1 MSLKNNKRS
10 SNRTDLTI
18 VGHIRR
24 VQTVGGGQKQK
35 DQVTF
40 GFQVRG
46 VCSEDDSEVKEKRN
60 RWKQNVWD
68 SSTETGG

>member
-24 VQTVGGGQKQK
+24 VQTVGGKNRK
-35 DQVTF
+35 ARSPL
-40 GFQVRG
+40 GFR
-46 VCSEDDSEVKEKRN
+46 
-60 RWKQNVWD
+60 
-68 SSTETGG
+68 

>member
-24 VQTVGGGQKQK
+24 VQTVGGGKNRK
-35 DQVTF
+35 TRSPL
-40 GFQVRG
+40 GFR
-46 VCSEDDSEVKEKRN
+46 
-60 RWKQNVWD
+60 
-68 SSTETGG
+68 

>member
-24 VQTVGGGQKQK
+24 VQTVGGAK
-35 DQVTF
+35 
-40 GFQVRG
+40 
-46 VCSEDDSEVKEKRN
+46 
-60 RWKQNVWD
+60 
-68 SSTETGG
+68 TERPGHLWVSGERSL